1 MTDENIAS
9 ANVVPLRGATGTAP
23 IANVQLCASTLRRAV
38 ERPAHLPGMVCF
50 FGPSGFG
57 KSVAACYAAN
67 KTRAYY
73 VMCQSSWTRRA
84 LMLHI
89 LREMGVQPAK
99 NIYEMA
105 EQAANQLTLS
115 GRPLIIDELDHVVSR
130 GMVELIRDIHES
142 SNAGILLIGEESLPV
157 KLRRWER
164 FHGRVLH
171 WQPALPASLD
181 DAAKLRD
188 LYCRK
193 VEVAHD
199 LLKRI
204 HELSRGS
211 VRRVCVNLDLIQET
225 SIKAGLSKVDLA
237 AWGDRELFTGEAPAR
252 KV

>member
-1 MTDENIAS
+1 MTDETTDSENVIPLVA
-9 ANVVPLRGATGTAP
+9 ANGTAP
-23 IANVQLCASTLRRAV
+23 IANVQLCAATLRRAV
-38 ERPAHLPGMVCF
+38 ERPAHLPGMTCF

-57 KSVAACYAAN
+57 KSVAACYTAN
-67 KTRAYY
+67 KARAYY
-73 VMCQSSWTRRA
+73 VTCRSSWTRRA

-99 NIYEMA
+99 HIFEMA
-105 EQAANQLTLS
+105 EQAAEELSLS
-115 GRPLIIDELDHVVSR
+115 GRPLIIDELDHIVSR
-130 GMVELIRDIHES
+130 GIVELIRDIS
-142 SNAGILLIGEESLPV
+142 DTSNAGILLIGEESLPV

-193 VEVAHD
+193 AGLADD
-199 LLKRI
+199 LLSRI
-204 HELSRGS
+204 HELARGS
-211 VRRVCVNLDLIQET
+211 VRRVCVNLDLVQET
-225 SIKAGLSKVDLA
+225 AIKAGWSTVDLET
-237 AWGDRELFTGEAPAR
+237 WGDRQLFTGDAPAR